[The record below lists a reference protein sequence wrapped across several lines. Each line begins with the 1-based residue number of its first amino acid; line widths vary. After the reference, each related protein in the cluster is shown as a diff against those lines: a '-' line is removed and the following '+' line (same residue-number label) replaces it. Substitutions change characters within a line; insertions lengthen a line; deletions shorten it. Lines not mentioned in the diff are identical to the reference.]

1 MNVCTGA
8 LPAIGIGHDRLD
20 RGEKSLKKISSLSGG
35 GISCG
40 RAIPCWTEEQEASAF
55 QCASVC
61 FLLLRAEGEDW
72 KPVLFL
78 ARDVAKETSRT

>member
-20 RGEKSLKKISSLSGG
+20 RGEKSLRKISSLSGG

-40 RAIPCWTEEQEASAF
+40 RAIPCWTDDKGDQHRKDWEQSSALKVF
-55 QCASVC
+55 YFFES
-61 FLLLRAEGEDW
+61 EMKD
-72 KPVLFL
+72 P
-78 ARDVAKETSRT
+78 